1 MYVCVNV
8 GTPVHRCLSICLSV
22 FVCSASVVFVCYV
35 CAPVVFVWFVSASAL
50 LRICRC
56 ISTRVEF
63 VYASKCVCMMGRA
76 SASVSLCM
84 FVCSV
89 AGELGQY
96 PVDTNL
102 EGLFC
107 VSPSVSFVCL
117 CCLCCVDV
125 VCRRVCI
132 YVLVCAHT

>member
-1 MYVCVNV
+1 
-8 GTPVHRCLSICLSV
+8 
-22 FVCSASVVFVCYV
+22 VVFVL
-35 CAPVVFVWFVSASAL
+35 FVSASAL
-50 LRICRC
+50 LRLCRC
-56 ISTRVEF
+56 IFTRVEF
-63 VYASKCVCMMGRA
+63 VYASKFVRMIVRA
-76 SASVSLCM
+76 SASVSLSMC
-84 FVCSV
+84 VCSV

-117 CCLCCVDV
+117 CLCCLCCVDV